1 MTEKELL
8 QHRLHNL
15 DINAPRFKKTEQ
27 MAAWLG
33 GIQAQD
39 YGQAKWA
46 IGSRIPGSTN
56 ESIDKAISS
65 QTIVRTW
72 MMRGT
77 IHVVSPDDI
86 QWLTDLLAPRI
97 IARNKTRYRQLE
109 LNEKTLD
116 KANDILG
123 KALDSG
129 DAVTRTG
136 ISEILKDKKII
147 ATGVRLAHILQYA
160 CLKNTICFSAKQG
173 KDFSFT
179 KLKPSKKSSF
189 SREQALAELAT
200 RYFSSHGPASVKDFI
215 WWSGLAPEEA
225 RKGMESI
232 KSRLEKFDATGDTY
246 FTDKDVKPYS
256 KPDHRVHLL
265 AGFDE
270 YIVGYTNR
278 SVGMEQKH
286 ISHVIRNNGIFYP
299 TVILDGFVK
308 GIWKP
313 VVKKDSL
320 HIEIQRFSTFSK
332 SMEKDVKLAASR
344 YADFVG
350 KKLSESGF

>member
-8 QHRLHNL
+8 QHRMNNL
-15 DINAPRFKKTEQ
+15 DINAPRFNKPEQ
-27 MAAWLG
+27 LVAWLG

-39 YGQAKWA
+39 FGQGKWA

-56 ESIDKAISS
+56 ESIDKAIAS

-77 IHVVSPDDI
+77 IHVVSPDDV
-86 QWLTDLLAPRI
+86 QWLTDLLATRI
-97 IARNKTRYRQLE
+97 IARNKTRYEHLE
-109 LNEKTLD
+109 LSEKTLG
-116 KANDILG
+116 KANEILR
-123 KALDSG
+123 KALESG
-129 DAVTRTG
+129 DTVTRTG

-147 ATGVRLAHILQYA
+147 ATGVRLAHILQFA

-173 KDFSFT
+173 KDFGFT
-179 KLKPSKKSSF
+179 RLKPTKKSSF
-189 SREQALAELAT
+189 SREQALTELAS

-225 RKGMESI
+225 RKGLESI
-232 KSRLEKFDATGDTY
+232 KSKLEKFDINGDTY
-246 FTDKDVKPYS
+246 FADKDIGANP
-256 KPDHRVHLL
+256 KPDHRAHLL

-278 SVGMEQKH
+278 SAGIHQD
-286 ISHVIRNNGIFYP
+286 IINHVIRSNGIFYP
-299 TVILDGFVK
+299 TIILDGFVK

-313 VVKKDSL
+313 LVKKDSL
-320 HIEIQRFSTFSK
+320 NIEIQRFSAFSK
-332 SMEKDVKLAASR
+332 SMEKELKLAAKR
-344 YADFVG
+344 YSDFVG
-350 KKLSESGF
+350 KKLGEII